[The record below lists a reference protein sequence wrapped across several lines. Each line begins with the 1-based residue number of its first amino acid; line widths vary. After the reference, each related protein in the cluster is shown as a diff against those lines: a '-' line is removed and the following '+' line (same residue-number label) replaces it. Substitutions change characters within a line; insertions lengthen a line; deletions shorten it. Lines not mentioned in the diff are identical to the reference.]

1 MLVQDKLEEKLADL
15 NPVGTGNVALANEV
29 CQQIDRLSYR
39 KEARELLEILKSQNF
54 KGLLEAHDHIA
65 EQYLKKNGVTEGP
78 WEENSTPTT
87 NAKMKGTG
95 KSNMSL
101 DSEDSNVHY
110 AQPIRIISLRK
121 SPTQPLGITVEE
133 ESETGN
139 LVVARV
145 ISGGMI
151 DRLGLLKVGDV
162 ILEVNGVPVTSPEQL
177 QVEVAKARGDG
188 LQLKV
193 GSPLVDKP
201 AMSGRQVDESD
212 STSPVI
218 NNKAGNLKA
227 TKFEGQR
234 ILSFMRALFSY
245 DPKLDTLSPCKEL
258 GLSFKTGDILQIVDQ
273 SDPNWWQAKR
283 VGENIVGI
291 IPSRELEERRAAF
304 VRPEADLVHSIGICG
319 TRIARKKKKCVYTA
333 KQNSEFDRAELILY
347 EEVTRMPP
355 FRRKTLVIVGT
366 SMIARRTLKNRLIN
380 SDPNRFGTILPMTT
394 RPPREGEEQMN
405 TYTFVSRE
413 EFEEGIRQ
421 NKFLE
426 FGEKDGNLYGTSVES
441 VREVIRQG
449 KMCIM
454 DCNPTV
460 LKILHNSPEFM
471 PYVVFLQ
478 APGAG
483 DIQQQDAFERQ
494 HGYSSRTLA
503 FERASSIRHSSRRA
517 RTLESIASL
526 YEEDD
531 IRHSLEESH
540 RLRQLYSPYFDLI
553 VVNEDFDS
561 TYRKCA
567 QALDSLSIDHQWVPV
582 TWVYQ

>member
-1 MLVQDKLEEKLADL
+1 
-15 NPVGTGNVALANEV
+15 
-29 CQQIDRLSYR
+29 
-39 KEARELLEILKSQNF
+39 
-54 KGLLEAHDHIA
+54 
-65 EQYLKKNGVTEGP
+65 
-78 WEENSTPTT
+78 
-87 NAKMKGTG
+87 MKGKG

-133 ESETGN
+133 EKETGN
-139 LVVARV
+139 LIVARV

-201 AMSGRQVDESD
+201 AMSGRQC
-212 STSPVI
+212 
-218 NNKAGNLKA
+218 
-227 TKFEGQR
+227 
-234 ILSFMRALFSY
+234 FMRALFTY

-273 SDPNWWQAKR
+273 SDPNWWQAKK

-319 TRIARKKKKCVYTA
+319 TRIARRKKKCVYQA

-413 EFEEGIRQ
+413 DFEEGIRQ

-494 HGYSSRTLA
+494 HGYSSRTIS

-540 RLRQLYSPYFDLI
+540 RLRQLYSPYFDSI
-553 VVNEDFDS
+553 FVNEDFDS
-561 TYRKCA
+561 TFRKVA
-567 QALDSLSIDHQWVPV
+567 QALDSLSTDHQWVPV